1 MQPMHAGP
9 PLPSSPPSRLPDLGT
24 RGEGWV
30 AIQVVLFGLLAVAG
44 TAGPAWG
51 DPWLAAGRV
60 AGAILVGAG
69 IMIAGLGLGG
79 LRENLTAVPRPVEG
93 GRLID
98 TGVYGLVRHPIY
110 TGIILAAV
118 GWGLVTASPPAL
130 VVALGLGVL
139 FDLKSRREE
148 AWLLAAYPAYADYRR
163 RVRKL
168 VPLVY

>member
-1 MQPMHAGP
+1 MQTA
-9 PLPSSPPSRLPDLGT
+9 PPSQPAPGRRLPDLGP

-30 AIQVVLFGLLAVAG
+30 AVQGILFVLIALAG
-44 TAGPAWG
+44 TLGPAWG
-51 DPWLAAGRV
+51 EPWLAAGRAV
-60 AGAILVGAG
+60 GLAMIVCGFVVGA
-69 IMIAGLGLGG
+69 LGMLG

-93 GRLID
+93 GRLIE

-110 TGIILAAV
+110 SGIIVAAV
-118 GWGLVTASPPAL
+118 GWGLITASLPAL
-130 VVALGLGVL
+130 ALAAGLGVF

-148 AWLLAAYPAYADYRR
+148 VWLVAAYPSYPDYRR